1 MIAKLATGD
10 AHKNFLCSSTLKI
23 RANSDV
29 QIQRSKHFWNLEIGI
44 WNLLRVSGVMGP

>member
-23 RANSDV
+23 RANSNI
-29 QIQRSKHFWNLEIGI
+29 QIPRSKYFWNLEIGI
-44 WNLLRVSGVMGP
+44 WNLLRISEVMGP